1 MLGGAGLP
9 DRGNGNSGT
18 GGSIS
23 ISSGTGVSS
32 RAVTKSA
39 AELGTS
45 GASEAMTLT
54 TGDVA
59 NSNSYSLTIETKNL
73 HV

>member
-1 MLGGAGLP
+1 MVAQTLEAVSALQVLAYH
-9 DRGNGNSGT
+9 
-18 GGSIS
+18 
-23 ISSGTGVSS
+23 ISSGS
-32 RAVTKSA
+32 VTLSA
-39 AELGTS
+39 AESGTS

-59 NSNSYSLTIETKNL
+59 NSNSYSLTTETKNL